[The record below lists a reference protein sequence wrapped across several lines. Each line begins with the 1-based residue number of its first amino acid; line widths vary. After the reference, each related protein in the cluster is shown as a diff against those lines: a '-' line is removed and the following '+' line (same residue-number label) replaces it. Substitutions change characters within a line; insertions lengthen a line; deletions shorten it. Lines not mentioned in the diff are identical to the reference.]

1 MNNGARYAV
10 SGALLLLAAAP
21 AAAQT
26 LEQRIARAPE
36 GTVRFSYAA
45 RPGVYGNGR
54 NIIAWDCKD
63 GSGRCRSQQ
72 IDGDL
77 SDVDRDDW
85 ASACDSGP
93 VRIAMTVRGGAVTDL
108 RAYVGGEWRTGA
120 GGTDLGTVGAREAAA
135 YLLKV
140 AASASTVGRAAE
152 KAIFPAMLAD
162 SAAPTIW
169 RDLLGM
175 ARDTALTR
183 KVRRSAVFW
192 VGQAAGDA
200 ATRGLTDL
208 VDDGGADRD
217 VREQAVFALSQRPRE
232 EGVPALIRI
241 AKENGDPEIRRK
253 AIFWLGQSEDPRAL
267 ALFEELLTR
276 P

>member
-1 MNNGARYAV
+1 MNAGARCALR
-10 SGALLLLAAAP
+10 GALFVLLAAP
-21 AAAQT
+21 ASAQT
-26 LEQRIARAPE
+26 LEQRVARAPD
-36 GTVRFSYAA
+36 GIVRFSYAA

-54 NIIAWDCKD
+54 NIISWDCQ
-63 GSGRCRSQQ
+63 GSRCRSQHVE
-72 IDGDL
+72 GNV
-77 SDVDRDDW
+77 SDADHDDW

-93 VRIAMTVRGGAVTDL
+93 VRIALTVRGGAVTDIKS
-108 RAYVGGEWRTGA
+108 YVGGAWRAGA
-120 GGTDLGTVGAREAAA
+120 SGTDLGIVGAREAST
-135 YLLKV
+135 YLLRV
-140 AASASTVGRAAE
+140 AADSRTAGRAAE
-152 KAIFPAMLAD
+152 RAIFPAMLAD
-162 SAAPTIW
+162 SVAPTVW
-169 RDLLGM
+169 RDLLRL
-175 ARDTALTR
+175 ARDADVAR

-208 VDDGGADRD
+208 VDEPNADRE
-217 VREQAVFALSQRPRE
+217 VREQAVFALSQRPRD

-241 AKENGDPEIRRK
+241 ARENPDPELRRK

>member
-1 MNNGARYAV
+1 MTTAARYAAGGLLALAAV
-10 SGALLLLAAAP
+10 SGASAQSLERRVAGAP
-21 AAAQT
+21 D
-26 LEQRIARAPE
+26 

-54 NIIAWDCKD
+54 NIIMWDCARA
-63 GSGRCRSQQ
+63 GGRCRSQHV
-72 IDGDL
+72 DGDW
-77 SDVDRDDW
+77 SDRDESEW

-93 VRIAMTVRGGAVTDL
+93 VRVALTVRQGAVTEL
-108 RAYVGGEWRTGA
+108 RAYVGGEWRAGL

-135 YLLKV
+135 YLVSV
-140 AASASTVGRAAE
+140 AGNPATATRAAE
-152 KAIFPAMLAD
+152 HAFFPAMLAD
-162 SAAPTIW
+162 SVEATMW
-169 RDLLGM
+169 RDLLRI
-175 ARDTALTR
+175 ARDERVTR

-192 VGQAAGDA
+192 VGQAASEA

-208 VDDGGADRD
+208 VEDGGADRE
-217 VREQAVFALSQRPRE
+217 VRESAVFALSQRPRE
-232 EGVPALIRI
+232 EGVPVLIRI
-241 AKENGDPEIRRK
+241 AREHRDPELRRK

>member
-1 MNNGARYAV
+1 MIAL
-10 SGALLLLAAAP
+10 SLALLLVQQGSLERRIAAAP
-21 AAAQT
+21 
-26 LEQRIARAPE
+26 E
-36 GTVRFSYAA
+36 GVVRFSYAA

-54 NIIAWDCKD
+54 SIISWDCKD

-72 IDGDL
+72 IDGNH
-77 SDVDRDDW
+77 SDVDSGDW

-93 VRIAMTVRGGAVTDL
+93 VRIALTTRGGAVTEV

-120 GGTDLGTVGAREAAA
+120 SGTDLGTVGAREASS
-135 YLLKV
+135 YLLSL
-140 AASASTVGRAAE
+140 AANSGTGSRAAE

-162 SAAPTIW
+162 SVAPTIW
-169 RDLLGM
+169 RDLLRI
-175 ARDTALTR
+175 ARDANVAR

-192 VGQAAGDA
+192 LGQAAGDA